1 MTRQFVALTLS
12 LSVGWTATGCA
23 AATSQ
28 QSRGVVLASRESDTA
43 VIGSY
48 VRQLP
53 VGSRVRVSLSDGT
66 VIRGTLIKADGDP
79 IAVQRRTRIPETPLH
94 VPLKSVIAVELEKH
108 GRGGTARA
116 VAIGVA
122 TGVGT
127 LLGVMLVLAAIFS
140 D

>member
-1 MTRQFVALTLS
+1 MRRKLLALIVSLS
-12 LSVGWTATGCA
+12 LGWTTTGCA
-23 AATSQ
+23 AATAQ
-28 QSRGVVLASRESDTA
+28 QPRGVVLASRDSDIA
-43 VIGSY
+43 LIGSY

-53 VGSRVRVSLSDGT
+53 LGSRVRVSLSDGT

-79 IAVQRRTRIPETPLH
+79 IAVQRHTRLPETPLQI
-94 VPLKSVIAVELEKH
+94 PLNSVISVELEKR

-122 TGVGT
+122 TGVGA
-127 LLGVMLVLAAIFS
+127 LLGVMLILAAIFS

>member
-1 MTRQFVALTLS
+1 MTRKLVAFMVT
-12 LSVGWTATGCA
+12 LSVGWTSTGCA
-23 AATSQ
+23 TATAQ
-28 QSRGVVLASRESDTA
+28 QSRGVVLASRDA
-43 VIGSY
+43 DIALIGSY

-66 VIRGTLIKADGDP
+66 VIHGTLIKADGDP
-79 IAVQRRTRIPETPLH
+79 IAVQRRTRIPESPLH
-94 VPLKSVIAVELEKH
+94 IPLSSVIAVELEKH

-116 VAIGVA
+116 VAVGVA
-122 TGVGT
+122 TGAGV